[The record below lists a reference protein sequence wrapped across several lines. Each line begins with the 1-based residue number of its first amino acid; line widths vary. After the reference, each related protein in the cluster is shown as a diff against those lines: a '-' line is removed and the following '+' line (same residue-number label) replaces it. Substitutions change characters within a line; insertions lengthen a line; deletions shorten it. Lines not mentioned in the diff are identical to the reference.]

1 MKPLPCAVCGK
12 PDTINHVCRTPLP
25 TTKYD
30 DNTLKCPSCGHDVK
44 YGYIEPVK
52 RNDVLDTV
60 MIDIDNE
67 NWTPQK
73 TMSDMV
79 IRFREIIE
87 ALKD

>member
-1 MKPLPCAVCGK
+1 MEKLNKDKASL
-12 PDTINHVCRTPLP
+12 TIDHVC
-25 TTKYD
+25 K
-30 DNTLKCPSCGHDVK
+30 LKCPTCGHDVK

-79 IRFREIIE
+79 IRFRKIIE